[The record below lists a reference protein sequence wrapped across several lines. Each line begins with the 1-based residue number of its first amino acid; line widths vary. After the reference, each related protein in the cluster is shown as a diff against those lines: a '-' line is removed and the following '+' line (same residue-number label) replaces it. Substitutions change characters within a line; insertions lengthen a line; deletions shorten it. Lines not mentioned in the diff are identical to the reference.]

1 MSLQRRLTLFF
12 IIIVMLPLLAA
23 GLVVRYVLVGEVEE
37 RAEMS
42 LRPAL
47 DSTLVGYNLRVAS
60 IDEIVIA
67 SVAPGVN
74 RGMNLGRLLQQGRA
88 SELARK
94 LEARLDGGSALDF
107 IAVLDQRNRPIAF
120 ERGREPE
127 FASGFDVSDGRIVR
141 AARMG
146 GRNEPILFGDGFV
159 TTAAFEV
166 EDGSGSPLGLS
177 LIHISEPTRPY

>member
-67 SVAPGVN
+67 SVAPG
-74 RGMNLGRLLQQGRA
+74 
-88 SELARK
+88 
-94 LEARLDGGSALDF
+94 
-107 IAVLDQRNRPIAF
+107 
-120 ERGREPE
+120 
-127 FASGFDVSDGRIVR
+127 
-141 AARMG
+141 
-146 GRNEPILFGDGFV
+146 
-159 TTAAFEV
+159 
-166 EDGSGSPLGLS
+166 
-177 LIHISEPTRPY
+177 